1 MQKKPLITLS
11 LYSIGKN
18 PGLWPDNLL
27 GQMEKEWTGMTK
39 KKVITTVD
47 NVTTTEIVDR
57 PIRDA
62 FLKKFVTNTWAQK
75 IELGMQIN
83 PRPKKKGM

>member
-1 MQKKPLITLS
+1 M
-11 LYSIGKN
+11 
-18 PGLWPDNLL
+18 
-27 GQMEKEWTGMTK
+27 
-39 KKVITTVD
+39 TVD

-57 PIRDA
+57 PIREA
-62 FLKKFVTNTWAQK
+62 FLKKFVTNTRAQK

>member
-1 MQKKPLITLS
+1 M
-11 LYSIGKN
+11 
-18 PGLWPDNLL
+18 WPAAKTADNLL

-39 KKVITTVD
+39 KKVVMTVD